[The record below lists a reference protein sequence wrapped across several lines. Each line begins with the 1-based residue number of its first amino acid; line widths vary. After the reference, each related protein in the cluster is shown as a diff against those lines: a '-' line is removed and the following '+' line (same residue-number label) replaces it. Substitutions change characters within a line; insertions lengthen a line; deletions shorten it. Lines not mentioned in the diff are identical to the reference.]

1 MFFCGLDGGGTKTA
15 LCILDSNKNVV
26 KEAVFGPM
34 NINGASPDTVR
45 TTIRNALVCI
55 SDTLPDGMADCAA
68 ITVGMAGISNQ
79 TSVWF
84 LQKTFDDCN
93 YHGKLLL
100 YGDQD
105 VALNGAINGAGAVL
119 IAGTGSVCCGRD
131 QYGHSFRTGG
141 YGYLIDDV
149 GSGYAIGRDILTAV
163 VRANDGRYPETV
175 LSKAVFEKLNA
186 NNIRDIITW
195 LYAPSTGKR
204 EIAEIAPLLVSAF
217 DADDTVAIRIADQA
231 ANDLSE
237 LVFALWRKANLTGGE
252 LAMTGGILNHY
263 SFIASKVT
271 DRIQKQLPA
280 VCIHEPFHSP
290 AYGAAMLAL
299 ADHVTF

>member
-15 LCILDSNKNVV
+15 LCILDNNKNII

-45 TTIRNALVCI
+45 TTIREALACI
-55 SDTLPDGMADCAA
+55 SDTLPNGMSDCAA

-79 TSVWF
+79 TSVCF
-84 LQKTFDDCN
+84 LQSTFSECN
-93 YHGKLLL
+93 YCGELLL
-100 YGDQD
+100 FGDQE

-131 QYGHSFRTGG
+131 QYGHTFRTGG

-175 LSKAVFEKLNA
+175 LSEAVFKKLNT
-186 NNIRDIITW
+186 NSIRDIITW

-204 EIAEIAPLLVSAF
+204 EVAEVATLLVSAF
-217 DADDTVAIRIADQA
+217 NANDSIAIRIADQA
-231 ANDLSE
+231 ANDLAE
-237 LVFALWRKANLTGGE
+237 LVFALWRKADLTGGE
-252 LAMTGGILNHY
+252 LALTGGILNHY
-263 SFIASKVT
+263 AFIAS
-271 DRIQKQLPA
+271 
-280 VCIHEPFHSP
+280 
-290 AYGAAMLAL
+290 
-299 ADHVTF
+299 